1 MTQREALNTIHAALL
16 SGEQFGTVHRFRDD
30 HPDGPRPYFSPELYK
45 IPLKPF
51 FGWTHYGSSA
61 NKATKAELNWIIRQI
76 FSTTPAEF
84 LNRYTTRRAF
94 TDAHPKEA

>member
-16 SGEQFGTVHRFRDD
+16 SGEQFGTVHCFRDD

-45 IPLKPF
+45 VPLKPF

-76 FSTTPAEF
+76 FNTTPAEF

-94 TDAHPKEA
+94 TDAHPEEA

>member
-1 MTQREALNTIHAALL
+1 MTQREALSTIHAALL

-76 FSTTPAEF
+76 FNITPAEF

-94 TDAHPKEA
+94 TDAYPEEA